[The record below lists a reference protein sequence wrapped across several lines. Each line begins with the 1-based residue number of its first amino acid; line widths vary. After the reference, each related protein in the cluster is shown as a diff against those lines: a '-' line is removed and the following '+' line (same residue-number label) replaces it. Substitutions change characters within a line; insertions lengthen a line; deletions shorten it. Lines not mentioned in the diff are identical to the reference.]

1 MNGIALFIRSARSH
15 LVPISFH
22 VSHPVP
28 SFFRSLRP
36 QGSAYGTNGK
46 EGGTGVSV
54 ENGGPERQTVSDGGR
69 RDGKNTENP
78 SRLSILLPWFCC
90 LTSTLPTFP
99 STSDTVPTGLRSA
112 DRTWGGEGWGRVTS
126 ENVRRWR
133 DRRVRER

>member
-78 SRLSILLPWFCC
+78 SRLSILLTALSRHVP
-90 LTSTLPTFP
+90 LTPYPLLPTPFGR
-99 STSDTVPTGLRSA
+99 DTEWHGSEERSE
-112 DRTWGGEGWGRVTS
+112 T
-126 ENVRRWR
+126 
-133 DRRVRER
+133 

>member
-78 SRLSILLPWFCC
+78 SRLSILLPWFYPHILSLSVTPC
-90 LTSTLPTFP
+90 LAP
-99 STSDTVPTGLRSA
+99 SYVLHRAFGSRK
-112 DRTWGGEGWGRVTS
+112 GW
-126 ENVRRWR
+126 ER
-133 DRRVRER
+133 DMRM

>member
-1 MNGIALFIRSARSH
+1 MRNRLSGVRRGRWERGVNGIALFIRSARSH

-90 LTSTLPTFP
+90 LLPLPLTLPP
-99 STSDTVPTGLRSA
+99 PVSLPPGGSRRS
-112 DRTWGGEGWGRVTS
+112 R
-126 ENVRRWR
+126 VRREVG
-133 DRRVRER
+133 VRWG